1 MSRTF
6 SSGVLIR
13 SRRSAAAALT
23 GGGVVALIVLL
34 GFLPLVG
41 FLAGATATTAGLVP
55 FPAVSVSAVAL
66 VALLVIVASLVAA
79 ATRRR
84 AAAAWVLAAT
94 AVVVAIVATVFPL
107 IAVVVGSADRVG
119 DLGNVVDQLLQR
131 FAEGS

>member
-1 MSRTF
+1 MIA
-6 SSGVLIR
+6 V
-13 SRRSAAAALT
+13 
-23 GGGVVALIVLL
+23 IVLL

-55 FPAVSVSAVAL
+55 FPAVGVSAVAL
-66 VALLVIVASLVAA
+66 LGLLVIVALLVAS

-84 AAAAWVLAAT
+84 AAVAWALAAT

-107 IAVVVGSADRVG
+107 IAVVAGSADRVG

-131 FAEGS
+131 FGGGS